1 MFRYLE
7 DWYKKKAYHITA
19 IVASVLLAFFGIAG
33 IVQANRATCTVTAHF
48 EDLTQDEN
56 TYPLY
61 NVSYTYCFDFPG
73 SWGIKFVAPL
83 EKYDVRVKTVLY
95 GDGKAEKTL
104 KTKNAYF
111 VNLYESDCDGKTF
124 DSATAEV
131 TGCTLKLRAGLPL
144 YALIAVGLFF
154 GVPSAVR
161 LAQIVRE
168 ENGCKKR

>member
-48 EDLTQDEN
+48 KDLTQDEN

-111 VNLYESDCDGKTF
+111 VNLYESNCDGKTF

-131 TGCTLKLRAGLPL
+131 TGCTLNFRTGLPL

-161 LAQIVRE
+161 LTQIVRE